1 MTKIFFL
8 AQHFHFCLISALLL
22 FFFVLHLFSLANSF
36 ISSSI
41 WDFVWSFPQDLY
53 SPSLAQGSETSE
65 ASSVTSCFPWLF
77 FPVVQTLMPS
87 PPNDSRVHHLS
98 HQSSAL
104 QSPLAGSRSWLSIS
118 CSASSVFK
126 RLLKPFITLLRGWY
140 RLIWDHIAFRALW
153 WHQGCIFIS
162 VIII

>member
-1 MTKIFFL
+1 MDGWLKSSFLLNIFISVL
-8 AQHFHFCLISALLL
+8 YQHFCCSSLSSICFHWLIHLS
-22 FFFVLHLFSLANSF
+22 LHPSG
-36 ISSSI
+36 I

-98 HQSSAL
+98 HQSSTL

-126 RLLKPFITLLRGWY
+126 RLLKPFITLLRGW
-140 RLIWDHIAFRALW
+140 RSHSF
-153 WHQGCIFIS
+153 
-162 VIII
+162 